1 MLENTFYQNQ
11 KTEEETISDK
21 DKTPDQKESNVTDKR
36 IPEYDAG
43 YKKICSVKVEL
54 LHFLKKYIGADWMKN
69 LTVED
74 IRPCPNELILPDYE
88 KRIPDLLFEIQRG
101 EEWIGCY
108 LILQMQSAVDFT
120 MVFRFAS
127 EMHGILMKS
136 FLQYEKKERE
146 RKRYRIPAAIPILLY
161 NGKNKWTAA
170 GSFRDYQRNGN
181 EYGSYI
187 LDFKYYVID
196 ISRISDSMILDSNY
210 LIDSIIYLD
219 KHRHDL
225 KNLLENLSVIL
236 ERVGEMEAE
245 KKMMFWEWM
254 EHVFVVSVDEKYQK
268 KIKEIIENAKGEEK
282 MFKYAITDMIETTMR
297 KERATGR
304 MEGRTEG
311 RMAENINVIIRK
323 LDQGLSAESIA
334 YWLDKEED
342 FVKRIEQLHC
352 TYPKADDE
360 ELAEYYFNSFM
371 GR

>member
-21 DKTPDQKESNVTDKR
+21 TPDQEESNVTDKR

-88 KRIPDLLFEIQRG
+88 KRIPDLVFEIQRG

-170 GSFRDYQRNGN
+170 GSFREYQRNGN

-187 LDFKYYVID
+187 LDFKYFVVD
-196 ISRISDSMILDSNY
+196 ISRISDSRILDSNY

-225 KNLLENLSVIL
+225 KNLLEVC
-236 ERVGEMEAE
+236 R
-245 KKMMFWEWM
+245 
-254 EHVFVVSVDEKYQK
+254 
-268 KIKEIIENAKGEEK
+268 
-282 MFKYAITDMIETTMR
+282 
-297 KERATGR
+297 
-304 MEGRTEG
+304 
-311 RMAENINVIIRK
+311 
-323 LDQGLSAESIA
+323 
-334 YWLDKEED
+334 
-342 FVKRIEQLHC
+342 
-352 TYPKADDE
+352 
-360 ELAEYYFNSFM
+360 
-371 GR
+371 